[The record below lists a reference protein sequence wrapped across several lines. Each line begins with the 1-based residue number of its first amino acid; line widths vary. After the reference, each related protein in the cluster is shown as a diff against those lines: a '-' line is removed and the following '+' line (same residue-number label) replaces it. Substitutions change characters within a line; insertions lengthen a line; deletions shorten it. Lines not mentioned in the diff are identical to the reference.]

1 MGVGVSSLRLRKA
14 VVLRAYNLRD
24 GDQTLEEQFRK
35 YAFRGD
41 DGRLWI
47 KLSDIKNGLS
57 FTELSWAD
65 DMMKRVLGDSV
76 NSDLVF
82 SEFVEFLETGQEPSS
97 LRGSSSLSALP
108 SSSSSSSGEEMGMGS
123 RSMSS
128 IDQHKSKLSSTASP
142 NKTPAPGRPTRP
154 GLPPQPPRSSSSPSE
169 NDMNANVDRAL
180 SFAKAPE
187 DDDDAVTTTTTRSST
202 ALTVLPNALGAS
214 PSSSVWRKREL
225 VRQERTVLYTT
236 IDANGTLQ
244 ELVEKETSE
253 TEVLHMESRDT
264 GEFAH
269 RETTVYEQRETFN
282 DEVVNE
288 QHGEEEYVHLRS
300 LEDEYEYMNSSGA
313 VPGRGGGA
321 NDPQSEAPPISPR
334 AHNEEYEGGGG
345 GGGGGGAGGE
355 EEEGDGRGFLDPSL
369 AHYPGAEGGEQLDE
383 ETLAFL
389 QMQELQRQ
397 YEEYQRAQAE
407 SGEAGGPVEG
417 EYDDEDDEAGYPVDM
432 PRSWTEPHTQTQTQ
446 TQYEPEPVEQ
456 EAEGPASQQ
465 QSLADID

>member
-82 SEFVEFLETGQEPSS
+82 SEFVEFLETGQAPSS

-142 NKTPAPGRPTRP
+142 NKTPAPGRSTRP

-169 NDMNANVDRAL
+169 NDMNATITTQKIRITSKARKAISDAAKELNRVKSSIRACV
-180 SFAKAPE
+180 KHI
-187 DDDDAVTTTTTRSST
+187 
-202 ALTVLPNALGAS
+202 LGCMS
-214 PSSSVWRKREL
+214 MSW
-225 VRQERTVLYTT
+225 
-236 IDANGTLQ
+236 G
-244 ELVEKETSE
+244 
-253 TEVLHMESRDT
+253 ES
-264 GEFAH
+264 
-269 RETTVYEQRETFN
+269 
-282 DEVVNE
+282 
-288 QHGEEEYVHLRS
+288 
-300 LEDEYEYMNSSGA
+300 
-313 VPGRGGGA
+313 
-321 NDPQSEAPPISPR
+321 
-334 AHNEEYEGGGG
+334 
-345 GGGGGGAGGE
+345 
-355 EEEGDGRGFLDPSL
+355 
-369 AHYPGAEGGEQLDE
+369 
-383 ETLAFL
+383 
-389 QMQELQRQ
+389 
-397 YEEYQRAQAE
+397 
-407 SGEAGGPVEG
+407 
-417 EYDDEDDEAGYPVDM
+417 
-432 PRSWTEPHTQTQTQ
+432 
-446 TQYEPEPVEQ
+446 
-456 EAEGPASQQ
+456 
-465 QSLADID
+465 